1 MLLQQVNPHL
11 SIKHMPEVSLGGLTV
26 ITGVNGAGKSHL
38 LQAIE
43 TQNIRVTREDGMP
56 LNLRRY
62 DWTNMVPSNANQAS
76 GTMTSGLYQTILG
89 QIEQQRNA
97 LNQNLI
103 NVLSAYQI
111 DLEAN
116 VNLWKFCE
124 MSDKDLKTAYGEGEE
139 YDGFRDSVR
148 GLSQQLTANVVANV
162 GQNIPQRKCIDHII
176 KERKTLASVNQK
188 YINTLPFFW
197 EHGDLF
203 QHSFAEL
210 FLAYFN
216 KQISNYALHGME
228 KFGEVEENNFAL
240 SNVDFVERHGQAPW
254 DFVNESMG
262 IAGLD
267 FEIDQPTDSENRTYR
282 PTLTK
287 KTTGDVIEFGAL
299 SSGEKILMSFAFCL
313 YHASDSRTVTQRP
326 NMLLFDEIDAP
337 LHPSMCRRLMSIIN
351 ETLVKK
357 NGIDVIFVTH
367 SPSTIAVSPEDSVYL
382 LEPVTNRLTKE
393 TKRRAIAALTAEIPT
408 MSINFDSRRQVFVES
423 DLDARR
429 YEKLYLQFAPKIET
443 ERSLVFIGV
452 GQRNSSGDDGGGC
465 AQVKKIVNSLTKAG
479 NESVYGLID
488 WDGKNSAN
496 ERVRVLS
503 SDLRYSIENCLLD
516 PILIAAL
523 LMQKDRPV
531 AEKVIGNDWQYMSLS
546 SLTGDQLQALSTKVQ
561 CLLLDRADLDNV
573 DTVLCTYVGSQQ
585 IEVAKSLL
593 EMRGHDLEEL
603 VKNTFHPLKSF
614 KNSGELL
621 NQVVETIIPD
631 HSDISPMCIL
641 ESFKDIS
648 EAE

>member
-197 EHGDLF
+197 EHGEPPRD
-203 QHSFAEL
+203 
-210 FLAYFN
+210 
-216 KQISNYALHGME
+216 
-228 KFGEVEENNFAL
+228 
-240 SNVDFVERHGQAPW
+240 
-254 DFVNESMG
+254 
-262 IAGLD
+262 
-267 FEIDQPTDSENRTYR
+267 
-282 PTLTK
+282 
-287 KTTGDVIEFGAL
+287 
-299 SSGEKILMSFAFCL
+299 
-313 YHASDSRTVTQRP
+313 
-326 NMLLFDEIDAP
+326 
-337 LHPSMCRRLMSIIN
+337 CRRLQ
-351 ETLVKK
+351 
-357 NGIDVIFVTH
+357 
-367 SPSTIAVSPEDSVYL
+367 L
-382 LEPVTNRLTKE
+382 L
-393 TKRRAIAALTAEIPT
+393 
-408 MSINFDSRRQVFVES
+408 SRRSHYEQDNEQVFTGGS
-423 DLDARR
+423 AAFDPDGFRSRAGLS
-429 YEKLYLQFAPKIET
+429 FA
-443 ERSLVFIGV
+443 LG
-452 GQRNSSGDDGGGC
+452 DGG
-465 AQVKKIVNSLTKAG
+465 
-479 NESVYGLID
+479 
-488 WDGKNSAN
+488 
-496 ERVRVLS
+496 
-503 SDLRYSIENCLLD
+503 
-516 PILIAAL
+516 
-523 LMQKDRPV
+523 
-531 AEKVIGNDWQYMSLS
+531 
-546 SLTGDQLQALSTKVQ
+546 
-561 CLLLDRADLDNV
+561 
-573 DTVLCTYVGSQQ
+573 
-585 IEVAKSLL
+585 
-593 EMRGHDLEEL
+593 
-603 VKNTFHPLKSF
+603 FH
-614 KNSGELL
+614 
-621 NQVVETIIPD
+621 
-631 HSDISPMCIL
+631 C
-641 ESFKDIS
+641 
-648 EAE
+648 